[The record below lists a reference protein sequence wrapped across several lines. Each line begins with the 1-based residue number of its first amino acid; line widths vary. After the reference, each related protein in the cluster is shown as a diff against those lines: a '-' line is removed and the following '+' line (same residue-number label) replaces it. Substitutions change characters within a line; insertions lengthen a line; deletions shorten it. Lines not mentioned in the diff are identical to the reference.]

1 MASRREDSNREE
13 RAIRR
18 GKWVNE
24 LRGSEDEKQGESE
37 KMEITKEERE
47 GRK

>member
-1 MASRREDSNREE
+1 MASRREDSNREG

-18 GKWVNE
+18 GKWVTE
-24 LRGSEDEKQGESE
+24 LREREEKKQGESE

>member
-18 GKWVNE
+18 GKWVTE
-24 LRGSEDEKQGESE
+24 WRGSEEKEQGESE
-37 KMEITKEERE
+37 KTEITTEEKE